1 MTRLIH
7 YRRKESLCRQL
18 AVFDFESQWRWLAEA
33 DMWAHKVQDEISGRS
48 RQGAAAGPTDMA
60 NPKAAAQAGFPRRY
74 QNHLSEMTASGL
86 DTIVMNQTRLP
97 ASDQNVSQ

>member
-1 MTRLIH
+1 MTKLMQ
-7 YRRKESLCRQL
+7 YRGKESICRQL
-18 AVFDFESQWRWLAEA
+18 AVFDFENEWRWLAEA

-48 RQGAAAGPTDMA
+48 RQGAPAPGPGCRPAIAAMTED
-60 NPKAAAQAGFPRRY
+60 Y
-74 QNHLSEMTASGL
+74 LSEMTASGL